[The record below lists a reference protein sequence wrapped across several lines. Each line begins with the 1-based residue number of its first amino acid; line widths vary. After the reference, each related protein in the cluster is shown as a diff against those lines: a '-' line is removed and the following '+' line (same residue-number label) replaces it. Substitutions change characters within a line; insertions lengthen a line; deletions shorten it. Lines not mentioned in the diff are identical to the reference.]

1 MTLNDIAL
9 ARNTDKSSNTHNY
22 CPIYQT
28 LFEPIKNDVKV
39 MLEIGIEMTA
49 SIMMWRDYFPN
60 AFIYGIDLVPCN
72 DGGERTKNYIVDQSK
87 PEELKWLME
96 QIGEPLDIIIDD
108 GSHDLSHIIISLTF
122 LYPHL
127 KSGGLYLI
135 EDLEIPRVLD
145 EQLKGY
151 EHWYAVAD
159 SPIWN
164 SNIIVIRKP

>member
-22 CPIYQT
+22 CPIYET
-28 LFEPIKNDVKV
+28 LFHPIKNDVKV
-39 MLEIGIEMTA
+39 FLELGIEMTA

-60 AFIYGIDLVPCN
+60 AFIHGIDLVECN

-96 QIGEPLDIIIDD
+96 QINSEIDVIVDD
-108 GSHDLSHIIISLTF
+108 GSHDLNHIIISLTE
-122 LYPHL
+122 LYPYL

-135 EDLEIPRVLD
+135 EDLENPRVLD
-145 EQLKGY
+145 EKLKDY
-151 EHWYAVAD
+151 THWFAVAD
-159 SPIWN
+159 SPILN